1 LPAEKKKKIMKQKDY
16 EIAKELKE
24 KLSKIVCLI
33 DFRVFGSRARGD
45 GDEYS
50 DMDVFLEMES
60 LDKETKDKIS
70 DIVWQVGFRHHIV
83 ISPLIFTKD
92 EIEKSP
98 MRASPIVENI
108 VKEGVKV

>member
-1 LPAEKKKKIMKQKDY
+1 MDQKDY

-24 KLSKIVCLI
+24 KLSEIVPLI
-33 DFRVFGSRARGD
+33 DFIVFGSRARGD

-50 DMDVFLEMES
+50 DMDVFLEVES
-60 LDKETKDKIS
+60 LDKETKNKIS
-70 DIVWQVGFRHHIV
+70 DIVWEVGFQHYIV

-108 VKEGVKV
+108 VNERVKV